1 MALVAEYEAAAFQGS
16 DNYARRLSHR
26 NRVQGVQT
34 CAEPSSVLVGR
45 ANDGRDRKQSARF
58 CYADRPISRHRQEKW
73 GGITGNELIR
83 RFHLLDLESKNAI
96 DFYFLGWRWRN
107 EIDHSKGIR
116 FDLHSFEECRNAL
129 RDIGVKTPFG
139 GSADLILVDL
149 RYRYRN
155 GPRDAD
161 GLPAYYGYTELDL
174 NFPEAIQINLATSR
188 DKGEIPPLG
197 DFLQSI
203 IEVAE
208 SLHERGDNQSPVYSI
223 SDKLGIATAKR
234 SFLDF
239 ILKKWGGIIGADK
252 LAPLA
257 VRNLGPAA
265 YIYAESAK
273 DNVLA
278 VGGDLQALPVSP
290 RG

>member
-1 MALVAEYEAAAFQGS
+1 MPGDFPTGIGFKGFKHALNHRAYLLAEQMMEETGS
-16 DNYARRLSHR
+16 KAHDFVMPIGLF
-26 NRVQGVQT
+26 
-34 CAEPSSVLVGR
+34 LVIDKKNG
-45 ANDGRDRKQSARF
+45 
-58 CYADRPISRHRQEKW
+58 